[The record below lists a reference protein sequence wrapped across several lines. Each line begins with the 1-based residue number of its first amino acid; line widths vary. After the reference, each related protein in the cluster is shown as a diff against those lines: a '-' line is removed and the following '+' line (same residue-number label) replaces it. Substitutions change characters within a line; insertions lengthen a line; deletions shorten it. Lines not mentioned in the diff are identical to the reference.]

1 MAMLHLFIFLLNIS
15 LHLMRKAKEFI
26 KVELSLLF
34 QYNVSCDMLTIDR
47 IAVIW
52 LPSVLESELSSCTP
66 AKFIHKCRNF
76 IHYHAAVLA

>member
-1 MAMLHLFIFLLNIS
+1 MAMLHLFIFLLNVS

-34 QYNVSCDMLTIDR
+34 QYNISCDMLTIDR
-47 IAVIW
+47 IVVIR
-52 LPSVLESELSSCTP
+52 LPSVSERELLCCTP

-76 IHYHAAVLA
+76 IHYHPAVLA